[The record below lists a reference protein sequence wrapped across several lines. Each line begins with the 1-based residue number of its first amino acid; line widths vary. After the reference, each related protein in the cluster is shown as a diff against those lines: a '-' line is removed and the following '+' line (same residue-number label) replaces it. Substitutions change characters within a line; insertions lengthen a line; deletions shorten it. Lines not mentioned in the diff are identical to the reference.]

1 MKRQER
7 QEHQLK
13 AKWEKLKEW
22 QIKNNFELTQTIPD
36 YETFKIAWKETKEQ
50 LGPKNTNVMRQLKN
64 DLKYP
69 TRYNYRLRAYQAYK
83 EYIDKTTGVKEISW
97 KSWNQLTYQEMAEF
111 MKDDIKS
118 FYREMLETGKSVK
131 EAKKDI
137 SYYYFGSL

>member
-1 MKRQER
+1 MKRHER

-13 AKWEKLKEW
+13 EKWEKLKEW

-36 YETFKIAWKETKEQ
+36 YETFKIAWRETKEQ

-69 TRYNYRLRAYQAYK
+69 TRYAYRLRAYQAYK
-83 EYIDKTTGVKEISW
+83 EYIDKNEITKEISW

-111 MKDDIKS
+111 MKGDIKS
-118 FYREMLETGKSVK
+118 FYRDMLATGKSAK
-131 EAKKDI
+131 EVKKDI

>member
-69 TRYNYRLRAYQAYK
+69 TRYAYRLKAYQSYK
-83 EYIDKTTGVKEISW
+83 EYIDKSKGKMEISW
-97 KSWNQLTYQEMAEF
+97 KSWTQLTYQEMAEF

-118 FYREMLETGKSVK
+118 RYKNLLASGKSAK
-131 EAKKDI
+131 EAKEDI
-137 SYYYFGSL
+137 SHYYYGSL

>member
-36 YETFKIAWKETKEQ
+36 YETFKIAWRETKEQ

-69 TRYNYRLRAYQAYK
+69 TRYAYRLRAYQAYK
-83 EYIDKTTGVKEISW
+83 EYIDKNDITKEISW

-111 MKDDIKS
+111 MKGDIKA
-118 FYREMLETGKSVK
+118 FYRDMLATGKSAK
-131 EAKKDI
+131 EVKKDI